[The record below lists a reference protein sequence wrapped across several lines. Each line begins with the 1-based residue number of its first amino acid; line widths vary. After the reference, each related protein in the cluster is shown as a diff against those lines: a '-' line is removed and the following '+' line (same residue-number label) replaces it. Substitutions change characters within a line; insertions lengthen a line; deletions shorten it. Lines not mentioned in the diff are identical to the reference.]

1 MEGCRAAAPRL
12 DGGGA
17 VTRLFVLYRDSPL
30 RRAALAA
37 AAGSAERYSLFGA
50 DELVERGFS
59 VRHSLEPS
67 LPARARHGRAD
78 VVLRR
83 SVRAVGGYDGD
94 FASVLASRR
103 AANGSDVV
111 LSTVDTVGIPA
122 VLLAQARVL
131 SPPLVYVSIGLPHR
145 LAQLSNRVA
154 RRAYER
160 AFRRTAAIVA
170 YGHAEAEELRAWLP
184 GHDVRFVPFG
194 VDPAAFAPRTVEPEV
209 DVVSV
214 GLDPER
220 DYALL
225 AGVAEAMPERSFSV
239 VASAEQA
246 RGLGSANMSVASEL
260 PFAETQERI
269 ARARVVAL
277 PVRDNLY
284 SGATTTLLQAMAAAK
299 PVVVSRTAAIADGY
313 ALEDGDKVRLVPP
326 GDEAA
331 FAAALRELLADEDA
345 AAALGRRA
353 RETVQRELGW
363 NRYVDRIADVL
374 RAAATR

>member
-1 MEGCRAAAPRL
+1 V
-12 DGGGA
+12 DGRGA

-37 AAGSAERYSLFGA
+37 DVGSAERYSLFGA
-50 DELVERGFS
+50 DELAARGFT
-59 VRHSLEPS
+59 VRHSLEP
-67 LPARARHGRAD
+67 AF
-78 VVLRR
+78 
-83 SVRAVGGYDGD
+83 AVGAGPRRLDRALRAAVRLGGGYEGD

-103 AANGSDVV
+103 GANAADVV

-122 VLLAQARVL
+122 VLLGRSGALR
-131 SPPLVYVSIGLPHR
+131 PPLVYVSIGLPHR
-145 LAQLSNRVA
+145 LAQLRNRVA

-194 VDPAAFAPRTVEPEV
+194 VDPAAFASREVEPDI

-214 GLDPER
+214 GMDPER

-225 AGVAEAMPERSFSV
+225 ARVAATMPERSFSV
-239 VASAEQA
+239 VASADQA
-246 RGLGSANMSVASEL
+246 RSVGGANVAVASEL

-269 ARARVVAL
+269 ARARVVGL

-284 SGATTTLLQAMAAAK
+284 SGATTTLLQAMAAGK
-299 PVVVSRTAAIADGY
+299 PVVVSRTAAIAEGY
-313 ALEDGDKVRLVPP
+313 GLEDGVNVRLVPP
-326 GDEAA
+326 GDDAA

-345 AAALGRRA
+345 AAAFGRRA
-353 RETVQRELGW
+353 RETVERELGW
-363 NRYVDRIADVL
+363 DRYVDRLADVL
-374 RAAATR
+374 RGAASR

>member
-1 MEGCRAAAPRL
+1 M
-12 DGGGA
+12 
-17 VTRLFVLYRDSPL
+17 LFRDSPL

-37 AAGSAERYSLFGA
+37 EAGSGERYALFGA
-50 DELVERGFS
+50 DALAARGFD
-59 VRHSLEPS
+59 VRHSLE
-67 LPARARHGRAD
+67 RALVPRAGHRRAD
-78 VVLRR
+78 RVLRR
-83 SVRAVGGYDGD
+83 AVRGAGGYDGD
-94 FASVLASRR
+94 FASVLAARR
-103 AANGSDVV
+103 AANEADVV

-122 VLLAQARVL
+122 VLLGRAGALRR
-131 SPPLVYVSIGLPHR
+131 PLVYVSIGLPHR
-145 LAQLSNRVA
+145 LAQLRNRVA

-170 YGHAEAEELRAWLP
+170 YGHAEAEELRDWLP

-194 VDPAAFAPRTVEPEV
+194 VDPAAFAPRDVEPEV

-225 AGVAEAMPERSFSV
+225 ARVAATMPGRSFSV
-239 VASAEQA
+239 VASADQA
-246 RGLGSANMSVASEL
+246 GSLGVANMAVASEL

-284 SGATTTLLQAMAAAK
+284 SGATSTLLQAMAAAK
-299 PVVVSRTAAIADGY
+299 PVVVSRTAAIAEGY
-313 ALEDGDKVRLVPP
+313 ALEDGLNVRLVAP

-331 FAAALRELLADEDA
+331 FAAALQELLADVDA

-353 RETVQRELGW
+353 RETVERELGW
-363 NRYVDRIADVL
+363 DRYVDRLADVL
-374 RAAATR
+374 RDAARR